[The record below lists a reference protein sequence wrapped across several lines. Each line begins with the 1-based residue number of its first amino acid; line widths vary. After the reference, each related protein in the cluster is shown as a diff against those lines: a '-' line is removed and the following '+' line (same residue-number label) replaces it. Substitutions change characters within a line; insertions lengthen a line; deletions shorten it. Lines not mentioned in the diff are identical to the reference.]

1 MTGWSYV
8 RGDHPAI
15 IQGSTCVAFGGDHGE
30 DRARAVLPMMTADT
44 SLEDLLDVVLQT
56 GIGALPDFFVGR
68 IEDGTLTAM
77 LRGAAVLTI
86 EDDRWRRS
94 TVDGLGART
103 WREVAFDGVTRLA
116 VCFDRQLVR
125 ADLRTTPDDE
135 RTARPGALAI
145 SEIVFRRPDA
155 PLRLMTV
162 THAARGGLSA
172 ETEDFPAHLFDDGS
186 SASSPTEQPATVAQ
200 HSAAPAPTSAGDPE
214 PTSPPRSQEESE
226 TDRYRFDDLF
236 GSTRF
241 FGVEAAAV
249 RAEEVEDEVASSPAA
264 ILPTPSSTARGHAM
278 SPAASDEMSAEVSG
292 LVCAT
297 GHPNPPT
304 RATCVVCAIPL
315 TGAQPARTSRPQ
327 GMLRLPDG
335 RRLPIDAQMIIGR
348 SPRAERS
355 DGRALPT
362 LVKIDR
368 ASSDVSRNHARIG
381 VEGWN
386 VVIEDLGSTNGTV
399 ILATDGTIR
408 RLRGGETALLTAGV
422 VVDLG
427 GVRIHVEDVP

>member
-1 MTGWSYV
+1 M

-15 IQGSTCVAFGGDHGE
+15 IQGSTCVAFGGVHGE

-44 SLEDLLDVVLQT
+44 PLEDLLDVVLQT

-68 IEDGTLTAM
+68 VEDGTLTAM

-125 ADLRTTPDDE
+125 ADLRAIPDDE

-172 ETEDFPAHLFDDGS
+172 ETEDFPEHLFDDGS
-186 SASSPTEQPATVAQ
+186 TPAGHPAPVAQ
-200 HSAAPAPTSAGDPE
+200 QSAAPAPTPAGVAE
-214 PTSPPRSQEESE
+214 PTSPPQSQEEAE

-236 GSTRF
+236 GSTKF

-249 RAEEVEDEVASSPAA
+249 RAEEVEEEVASSPAGS
-264 ILPTPSSTARGHAM
+264 PSTPSPALRAHPTSS
-278 SPAASDEMSAEVSG
+278 SPPDETSAEVSG

-315 TGAQPARTSRPQ
+315 TGARPARTSRPQ

-335 RRLPIDAQMIIGR
+335 RHLPIDAQMIIGR

-355 DGRALPT
+355 EGWALPT
-362 LVKIDR
+362 LVKIEG

-408 RLRGGETALLTAGV
+408 RLRGGETALLSAGV